1 MKTCSRSEYVEYV
14 RSHPELRDHIT
25 EGTNLSA
32 VQWLD
37 AETGTV
43 RAQALYEKIGGVVG
57 SSYWRSDEN

>member
-43 RAQALYEKIGGVVG
+43 RAQALYEKIV
-57 SSYWRSDEN
+57 